1 MENKDFALLVE
12 SIKEG
17 GAILR
22 QKISSPIVST
32 VSDQDRLEGLHP
44 NGKGPDNHNDLYE
57 NYPNLGDMGIEC

>member
-32 VSDQDRLEGLHP
+32 VSD
-44 NGKGPDNHNDLYE
+44 PDD
-57 NYPNLGDMGIEC
+57 